1 MSQPARPPQP
11 VADWRARLRPVLDWP
26 AQLRDLGVLR
36 ADLLA
41 GLTVAIVAVP
51 QGLAY
56 AQLAGLPPHL
66 GLYAAFIPTVIA
78 ALWGSCAQLSTG
90 PVALTSLLVAASLTP
105 VLPAGAPGY
114 LGLAVVLALLSG
126 LLQGAAGLLRAGR
139 IVERMP
145 EAVVLGFVNAAA
157 LMIAASQLPALFGVA
172 GPREPNLLRTAIAL
186 RDGLSGLH
194 VSTTL
199 FGVSSLAAMWW
210 LRRVNPRWPGA
221 LLALVA
227 GIAVS
232 RLIDFEGRGGRT
244 IGDLPAGLPSF
255 TLPPGDLG
263 LYVVLLPA
271 ALTIALVSFVE
282 VLSSSKAISA
292 KTGREWDID
301 RELVGQGLAKIA
313 AAFSGAFPVSGSFS
327 RSALNYTSRAKT
339 PLASILCG
347 LLVGVALLFATGVL
361 YHLPRAVLSAVI
373 VLAVISLFTP
383 GQMLALWRHAPRD
396 GLVATITFAATLVT
410 APRIHYGLL
419 GGLAVAALMGGLR
432 RLRSDR

>member
-1 MSQPARPPQP
+1 MPARPAAGGWH
-11 VADWRARLRPVLDWP
+11 VRLRPLLDWLP
-26 AQLRDLGVLR
+26 QLRDRAVLR

-51 QGLAY
+51 QALAY

-66 GLYAAFIPTVIA
+66 GLYAAFIPTLIA

-90 PVALTSLLVAASLTP
+90 PVALTSLLVAATLAP
-105 VLPAGAPGY
+105 VLPPGAPGY
-114 LGLAVVLALLSG
+114 LGLAVILALLSG
-126 LLQGAAGLLRAGR
+126 LMQGAAGLLRAGR

-157 LMIAASQLPALFGVA
+157 LMIAASQLPALFGVE

-186 RDGLSGLH
+186 RDGWGGLH
-194 VSTTL
+194 VITAL
-199 FGVSSLAAMWW
+199 FGVLSLAAMWW
-210 LRRVNPRWPGA
+210 LRRVNPLWPGA
-221 LLALVA
+221 LLALVV
-227 GIAVS
+227 GIVVS
-232 RLIDFEGRGGRT
+232 RLIDFEGKGGRT

-255 TLPPGDLG
+255 TLPPGDVA
-263 LYVVLLPA
+263 LYVALVPG
-271 ALTIALVSFVE
+271 ALTVAVVSFVE

-292 KTGREWDID
+292 KTGRPWDID

-327 RSALNYTSRAKT
+327 RSALNYASHAKT

-347 LLVGVALLFATGVL
+347 LLVGVALLFATGAL
-361 YHLPRAVLSAVI
+361 HHLPRAVLSAVI
-373 VLAVISLFTP
+373 VLAVINLFTP

-396 GLVATITFAATLVT
+396 GLVATITFVATLAT

-419 GGLAVAALMGGLR
+419 GGLVAAAVMAVAR
-432 RLRSDR
+432 RR